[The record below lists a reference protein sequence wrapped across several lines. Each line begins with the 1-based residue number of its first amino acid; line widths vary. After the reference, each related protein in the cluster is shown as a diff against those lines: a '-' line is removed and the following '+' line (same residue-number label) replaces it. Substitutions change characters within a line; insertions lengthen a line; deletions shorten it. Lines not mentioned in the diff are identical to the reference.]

1 MPAPQAGASDM
12 HVWRVMPC
20 LGHFPLFYRV
30 HLSVRSDTAFARDTT
45 TGPGLRR
52 FQGSNDLTGE
62 WAKQRNAQKKAIT
75 EQIAPQLVSLWVRR
89 DAGSKW
95 RVCRVQAQRHHQ
107 INTTIE
113 ESSRQVAAV
122 AD

>member
-1 MPAPQAGASDM
+1 MRLRDSR
-12 HVWRVMPC
+12 HV
-20 LGHFPLFYRV
+20 
-30 HLSVRSDTAFARDTT
+30 

-89 DAGSKW
+89 DTGSKW
-95 RVCRVQAQRHHQ
+95 RVCRVQAQRHRQ

-113 ESSRQVAAV
+113 ESSRQMAAV
-122 AD
+122 ADQSILLRCHVPAPFGDWLARPVAMLACAA